1 MHDHLCV
8 GASGVQ
14 IISGNVNSRITSH
27 DINQG
32 SFNGD
37 FIGYV
42 SPVAA

>member
-1 MHDHLCV
+1 VVVEV

-14 IISGNVNSRITSH
+14 IISGNVNNRITKH
-27 DINQG
+27 DISQG
-32 SFNGD
+32 TFNGD